1 MPCGGQ
7 IARRI
12 AFPPSGVAKGASWPA
27 SQGTPPG
34 LRKFR
39 GSNRREARIKLWGM
53 RADHLQ
59 RGMES
64 KMFHEQ
70 DAADGKAR
78 ILVQPPD
85 GLSYKVVAS
94 YLENCRKG
102 LQPLKDAIGRAD
114 YEFAGVYGHHMK
126 GCGAAYGFPQLT
138 ETGASIEQAARI
150 RNDTDLRTCAAALEE
165 HLASVE
171 VVEV

>member
-1 MPCGGQ
+1 M
-7 IARRI
+7 
-12 AFPPSGVAKGASWPA
+12 
-27 SQGTPPG
+27 
-34 LRKFR
+34 L
-39 GSNRREARIKLWGM
+39 
-53 RADHLQ
+53 
-59 RGMES
+59 
-64 KMFHEQ
+64 HEQ
-70 DAADGKAR
+70 GAANGKAR

-85 GLSYKVVAS
+85 GLPYKVVAA

-150 RNDTDLRTCAAALEE
+150 RNDADLRSCAAALEE

-171 VVEV
+171 VVGRDGLLRADC